1 MVLATT
7 RADVNGV
14 ARSRLDVRKA
24 SFAPMDEAVAADR
37 HGVRRDHAD
46 RPARRTGRCWSTPR
60 WPRPGRWSSGR
71 ACGARSCGCPGRLLA
86 ALPASRSST
95 VSAGERTRHDRRR
108 GGVPSGRPG
117 AGGRRPG
124 TPSGWSP
131 PPPLLGLE
139 IEPELQRSQVE
150 VATDVCGTLSE
161 LRAQLVTQRRA
172 ALTAAADAGL
182 AVVAAGSLPAALD
195 LDGQPYPKRRYER
208 MIAEYAQV
216 GRQQLV
222 CAMQTQV
229 GVDDRE
235 LAVAALPLV
244 GAWLPALL
252 ALSASSPYFD
262 AEDTGYASYRTM
274 LWSPWPTAG
283 PPLPFGSA
291 AEYDA
296 LVDGLVASG
305 TVSDSA
311 MIYFDVRPSARYPT
325 LEVRVCDAVPLLDD
339 ALTLAG
345 LSRALVLTA
354 LRSAAGAGSVV
365 HPAATGAGPGRAL
378 AGRPLGPGR
387 RAGRPPWRGRPAGP
401 RGRPRA
407 ARPRPAGA
415 GRARRPRGRLRRR

>member
-1 MVLATT
+1 MSAPVTIGVEEEFHLVDPRR
-7 RADVNGV
+7 RAPAGDAERVV
-14 ARSRLDVRKA
+14 
-24 SFAPMDEAVAADR
+24 AVAA
-37 HGVRRDHAD
+37 
-46 RPARRTGRCWSTPR
+46 
-60 WPRPGRWSSGR
+60 
-71 ACGARSCGCPGRLLA
+71 
-86 ALPASRSST
+86 AS
-95 VSAGERTRHDRRR
+95 
-108 GGVPSGRPG
+108 
-117 AGGRRPG
+117 
-124 TPSGWSP
+124 
-131 PPPLLGLE
+131 GLE

-262 AEDTGYASYRTM
+262 GEDTGYASYRTM
-274 LWSPWPTAG
+274 VWSPWPTAG

-354 LRSAAGAGSVV
+354 LRSAAGAGPSFT
-365 HPAATGAGPGRAL
+365 PP
-378 AGRPLGPGR
+378 RPELV
-387 RAGRPPWRGRPAGP
+387 
-401 RGRPRA
+401 RA
-407 ARPRPAGA
+407 ARWRAARSGLADVLVDPRGAAALPAREVVHALLDHVRPALDELGDHATVSA
-415 GRARRPRGRLRRR
+415 GVEAILRRGTSADRQRAVGDPAAALDHLIDETRADL